1 MLLPTATAPQATTQ
15 RQPGNEST
23 EPSEEFLLLFFLCG
37 GLLGNRS
44 RRRCRLLCAGVPWP
58 LTVSVVVPVL
68 AGVAAALRVYWLVGW
83 RPGTFPFFVSARKR
97 ESQIVIGSITELGI
111 NLIDQLVHAL
121 AEDVISTFAGL
132 TTVYQLP

>member
-1 MLLPTATAPQATTQ
+1 M
-15 RQPGNEST
+15 
-23 EPSEEFLLLFFLCG
+23 
-37 GLLGNRS
+37 GNRS